1 VIVRQKMMPRQIKKT
16 NPIVMVPESTMAKCP
31 TGSKN
36 DPNGAAP
43 KAAYN
48 NLQ

>member
-1 VIVRQKMMPRQIKKT
+1 MIPRQIKKT

-31 TGSKN
+31 AGSGN
-36 DPNGAAP
+36 DSNGAAP

-48 NLQ
+48 NVQ